1 MYTDS
6 NINHRTTHYVLDKAQ
21 ELINNKFTEETKER
35 LDGGGVYI
43 LLAGAHV
50 VYVGSSIDNIL
61 LRYACHIIN
70 TTDPNS
76 CEYNKQKY
84 VELRQAIAAGYK
96 ISCQKVADSYV
107 LEEKY
112 IKALNPPLNSKRW
125 SNYLQDYYFT
135 SVRPLDFL
143 KNF

>member
-1 MYTDS
+1 MFTDS
-6 NINHRTTHYVLDKAQ
+6 NINHKTTGYVLDKAH
-21 ELINNKFTEETKER
+21 ELMNKFSKTTLEE
-35 LDGGGVYI
+35 LGGGGVYV
-43 LLAGAHV
+43 LKVGSTV
-50 VYVGSSIDNIL
+50 VYVGSSVNDVA

-84 VELRQAIAAGYK
+84 IELRKALAHGYQ

-112 IKALNPPLNSKRW
+112 IKALNPPLNSKHW
-125 SNYLQDYYFT
+125 SKFTQDYYLG
-135 SVRPLDFL
+135 SIRPLDFS
-143 KNF
+143 KSF

>member
-6 NINHRTTHYVLDKAQ
+6 NINHRTTDYVLDKAH
-21 ELINNKFTEETKER
+21 ELMNKFSKATLEE
-35 LDGGGVYI
+35 LSGGGVYV
-43 LLAGAHV
+43 LKVGSTV
-50 VYVGSSIDNIL
+50 VYVGSSINNVA

-84 VELRQAIAAGYK
+84 IELRKALAHGYQ

-112 IKALNPPLNSKRW
+112 IKALNPPLNSKHW